1 KQVDQ
6 QSVSQSIDAMVKA
19 DPQLAWI
26 KDAEKRG
33 DIDWRQVKEIH
44 ESFKYDNSGGAVA
57 TSVAT
62 TAVTSTINNKG
73 DLGAVFKDVTSSNAI
88 KGYAMAGVMAGF
100 VPTIDPK
107 NLGLDLASVQTVAK
121 KVITESVIKTA
132 IMGGSFKDNLGS
144 SIVST
149 GIATG

>member
-1 KQVDQ
+1 
-6 QSVSQSIDAMVKA
+6 M
-19 DPQLAWI
+19 
-26 KDAEKRG
+26 
-33 DIDWRQVKEIH
+33 
-44 ESFKYDNSGGAVA
+44 
-57 TSVAT
+57 
-62 TAVTSTINNKG
+62 TSTINNKG

-132 IMGGSFKDNLGS
+132 IM
-144 SIVST
+144 
-149 GIATG
+149 